1 MQDQAI
7 CLFDG
12 ICMLC
17 NRSVQYILRH
27 EKAPTITFIAVQS
40 ARGQSLAEQYEIDPH
55 CPDTFLFLENDKML
69 KKSDAVIAVSRHLK
83 GVATVVRY
91 ARFIPKFMRDFAY
104 DRVAANRIRWFGQVS
119 ECSAPTPDT
128 KHRFVL

>member
-1 MQDQAI
+1 MHDQAI
-7 CLFDG
+7 CLFDS

-40 ARGQSLAEQYEIDPH
+40 VQGQSLAKQYEIDPRS
-55 CPDTFLFLENDKML
+55 PDTFLFIENDKML
-69 KKSDAVIAVSRHLK
+69 KKSDAVIAVSRHLN
-83 GVATVVRY
+83 GFAILVRY

-104 DRVAANRIRWFGQVS
+104 DRVAANRTRWFGQAS
-119 ECSAPTPDT
+119 ECSVPTPDT